1 MFSCYVL
8 DSSRFP
14 GQGYSL
20 QSASHKSSVFSYKIW
35 TQSVQQVPGF
45 SSVSYGILAQALSFL
60 FHLLLHKAKGFSLQ
74 LASNRSSIKIWTQV
88 YSRFLAL
95 AFSLLASWLRLFP
108 FCSTCYFIRPRVFPP
123 TGLKQILSF
132 QFQNLPKRVKK
143 VPDNPYF
150 GWF

>member
-74 LASNRSSIKIWTQV
+74 LASNRSSIKIWTQSV
-88 YSRFLAL
+88 QQVPGSGSFSFGILAQ
-95 AFSLLASWLRLFP
+95 A
-108 FCSTCYFIRPRVFPP
+108 
-123 TGLKQILSF
+123 LSF
-132 QFQNLPKRVKK
+132 LFHLLLHKAKG
-143 VPDNPYF
+143 F
-150 GWF
+150 

>member
-35 TQSVQQVPGF
+35 TQSVQQVPGS
-45 SSVSYGILAQALSFL
+45 SSVSFGILALALSFL

-74 LASNRSSIKIWTQV
+74 LASNRSSIKDLDSKCT
-88 YSRFLAL
+88 SG
-95 AFSLLASWLRLFP
+95 LLASWLWLFP

>member
-45 SSVSYGILAQALSFL
+45 SSVSYGILALALSFL

-74 LASNRSSIKIWTQV
+74 LASNRSSIKIWTQSV
-88 YSRFLAL
+88 QQG
-95 AFSLLASWLRLFP
+95 WLRLFP
-108 FCSTCYFIRPRVFPP
+108 FCSTCYFMRPRVFP
-123 TGLKQILSF
+123 S
-132 QFQNLPKRVKK
+132 N
-143 VPDNPYF
+143 
-150 GWF
+150 